1 MVAEIV
7 LLSLILAADAFWL
20 VFAIVWNKKNFVKQ
34 LHHRGASFAFLA
46 LQLFLIPLFITEMKN
61 PVLVGAFVTSTAA
74 LWLFSLVFWAI
85 NFFYCIYLKG
95 NVLVKRT
102 LFRKTEIVLTEEG
115 TFFKQ
120 GSDGIPTSRP
130 AAFFT
135 SHWWWI
141 TVVSADGSASISFSV
156 RHAEGDGQAL
166 LRKMETLVP
175 EYVGAHYQKKGKFK
189 ITKKVLRDSI
199 IVSIVF
205 NSGKRKTM
213 PVLNKAQ
220 DGGSYHPHFVVDG
233 TSDYLGVEFIESDL
247 ENFDQEGFALVRMS
261 YLGIHGVDY
270 SKLVKG
276 AKFSIMEGSDQVGH
290 GVVTG
295 RPDPKLAWNSPE

>member
-7 LLSLILAADAFWL
+7 LLSLVLAVDAFWL
-20 VFAIVWNKKNFVKQ
+20 VFAIFWNKKNFVKQ
-34 LHHRGASFAFLA
+34 LHHRVASFAFLA
-46 LQLFLIPLFITEMKN
+46 LQLFLIPLFLIQMKN
-61 PVLVGAFVTSTAA
+61 PVLVGAFVTYTAG
-74 LWLFSLVFWAI
+74 LWLFSLVLWVW

-120 GSDGIPTSRP
+120 GSDGISASRP
-130 AAFFT
+130 AAFVT
-135 SHWWWI
+135 SVWWMI

-175 EYVGAHYQKKGKFK
+175 EYVGVHYKKKGKFK

-199 IVSIVF
+199 VVSIVF
-205 NSGKRKTM
+205 NSGKRKAM
-213 PVLNKAQ
+213 PALNKAQ
-220 DGGSYHPHFVVDG
+220 DGGSYRPHFVVDG
-233 TSDYLGVEFIESDL
+233 TFDYLG
-247 ENFDQEGFALVRMS
+247 G
-261 YLGIHGVDY
+261 GIHRIRFGNLRPRRVCFGADVLFGHPWRGLFQTCEGREVFHNGGERSSRPWRGYGLSRSKPGV
-270 SKLVKG
+270 
-276 AKFSIMEGSDQVGH
+276 E
-290 GVVTG
+290 
-295 RPDPKLAWNSPE
+295 